1 MFLLPQLLV
10 AQTTSSEPKKA
21 SDKVIT
27 LDPYSVV
34 SKKDYGYRATNS
46 TTATGSGEAIIDTPM
61 SISILTEDFL
71 KDKNLTELRD
81 ALRFVTAPRSGRGS
95 AR

>member
-46 TTATGSGEAIIDTPM
+46 TTATR
-61 SISILTEDFL
+61 L
-71 KDKNLTELRD
+71 D
-81 ALRFVTAPRSGRGS
+81 AAEIKPTM
-95 AR
+95 